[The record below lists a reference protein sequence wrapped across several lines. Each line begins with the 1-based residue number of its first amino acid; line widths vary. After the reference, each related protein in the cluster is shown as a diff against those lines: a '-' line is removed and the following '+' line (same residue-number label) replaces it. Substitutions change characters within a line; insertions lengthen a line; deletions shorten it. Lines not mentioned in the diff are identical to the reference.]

1 MEHLLMA
8 EASVSGGLHW
18 DNLYTGMFLL
28 VFASVAVYSLA
39 VPQGDRR
46 WWGLAALL
54 GGLVIAG
61 QVMGAGFTR
70 LILLNGAALVAVA
83 LVWVQ
88 GTPQA
93 QASAQK
99 YLQLLL
105 PAIVLISLGMYLAE
119 GATAPASPLDKI
131 AVVLLLTG
139 FGLKLALAPFYFWL
153 PGIAEAASPM
163 TTALIVSVVDI
174 AAFGELAHLRLTAP
188 WVFNDYT
195 TLWLA
200 VALLSMLGGALLA
213 LAQSN
218 LKRMLAF
225 STIDDMGYMILGV
238 AVGSSVGL
246 TGAVLAALAHALFK
260 VLLFGSVGVVEHRRG
275 RAITLAD
282 RGLATSYPLSAAVYI
297 VGALGI
303 LGVPPLFGFVGRWRL
318 YMAGVQFGGIWLA
331 VVMATATAIA
341 LLYYARSI
349 HQIWL
354 GQGDTDNAAEPL
366 LPAGVLIG
374 LAIFT
379 VILGLYPGWITAII
393 G

>member
-1 MEHLLMA
+1 MA
-8 EASVSGGLHW
+8 EASVSTGLHW
-18 DNLYTGMFLL
+18 DNLYTGLFLL
-28 VFASVAVYSLA
+28 VFAGVAVYSTA
-39 VPQGDRR
+39 IPQGDRR

-70 LILLNGAALVAVA
+70 LILFNGAALVAVA

-88 GTPQA
+88 DTPQA
-93 QASAQK
+93 QSSAQK

-105 PAIVLISLGMYLAE
+105 PSIILISLGLYLAGQ

-131 AVVLLLTG
+131 AVALLLTG
-139 FGLKLALAPFYFWL
+139 FGLKLALVPFYFWL
-153 PGIAEAASPM
+153 PGVAEAASPM

-174 AAFGELAHLRLTAP
+174 AAFSELAHLRLTAP
-188 WVFNDYT
+188 WIFADYT

-200 VALLSMLGGALLA
+200 VALLSMLGGGLLA
-213 LAQSN
+213 LAQTN

-225 STIDDMGYMILGV
+225 STIDDMGYMILGLT
-238 AVGSSVGL
+238 VGSAVGL
-246 TGAVLAALAHALFK
+246 TGAMLAALAHALFK
-260 VLLFGSVGVVEHRRG
+260 VLLFGAVGLVEHQRG
-275 RAITLAD
+275 RALTLAD
-282 RGLATSYPLSAAVYI
+282 RGLASAYPLSATVYI
-297 VGALGI
+297 AGALGI
-303 LGVPPLFGFVGRWRL
+303 LGVPPLFGFAGRWRL
-318 YMAGVQFGGIWLA
+318 YLAGAQFGGIWLA
-331 VVMATATAIA
+331 AVMATATAIA

-349 HQIWL
+349 HQVWL
-354 GQGDTDNAAEPL
+354 GQGDPDNAVEPL
-366 LPAGVLIG
+366 LPAGVLVG